1 MRAKPHADDRN
12 SLRLSIDNDM
22 VEKKSRL
29 VHVALLNLNL
39 RFLENWRSAQIGS
52 GRAALDYKSLMILMA
67 TIVISAERVVR
78 TELDPDLQTLAQQ
91 LPASKVTKVNLSS
104 IAARDCA
111 QSRDGPAQS

>member
-1 MRAKPHADDRN
+1 MRTKPDAEDLS
-12 SLRLSIDNDM
+12 SLRVSVDNDV
-22 VEKKSRL
+22 VENKSRL

-39 RFLENWRSAQIGS
+39 RFMENWRSAQIGS
-52 GRAALDYKSLMILMA
+52 GRAVLDCESLMILMA

-104 IAARDCA
+104 IAAATALNRE
-111 QSRDGPAQS
+111 